1 MASRTIG
8 VTEAKKSL
16 SSLLGRVSR
25 RGESFVIQKRGTPV
39 ARLVPVGNASK
50 GRLAG
55 VRGWLEEGDPFLAA
69 MDEITA
75 ARHARRPRSAPV
87 ARRRGR

>member
-1 MASRTIG
+1 MASRTVG
-8 VTEAKKSL
+8 VAEAKKSL

-39 ARLVPVGNASK
+39 ARLVPMDGAPRS
-50 GRLAG
+50 GLAD
-55 VRGWLEEGDPFLAA
+55 VRGWLKDGDPFLAV
-69 MDEITA
+69 MEEITA

-87 ARRRGR
+87 ARRRSR